1 MFRLEDTLEIYSDL
15 FFYWNGKRLKVK
27 WFAEGHRKGWWQ
39 RKNCSSFPTSCLSLS
54 PPLPPNTCPRQ
65 VASGPLNLPGSSY
78 NAVIKKIY
86 LFSLFFKGEHTPGK
100 PWGILVRVT
109 WEEFMLGFGYS
120 PDGLRKWG
128 IVWNWTQSGSR
139 DNLMIRHLNFYPGGK
154 KIK

>member
-1 MFRLEDTLEIYSDL
+1 MRNL
-15 FFYWNGKRLKVK
+15 GKRD
-27 WFAEGHRKGWWQ
+27 
-39 RKNCSSFPTSCLSLS
+39 
-54 PPLPPNTCPRQ
+54 
-65 VASGPLNLPGSSY
+65 
-78 NAVIKKIY
+78 
-86 LFSLFFKGEHTPGK
+86 
-100 PWGILVRVT
+100 